1 MFAVMQVQQVLCD
14 MVCWLLEVRER
25 VCRIEGAVARLRT
38 EVDELRKEVARL
50 KQKVRYEE
58 LLAKVRYQELVLA
71 GALHRPSSD
80 AANAA
85 CASAAAW
92 SSGSSS
98 VEGSPSSLSSGVSS
112 NF

>member
-1 MFAVMQVQQVLCD
+1 

-71 GALHRPSSD
+71 GALHRPASD
-80 AANAA
+80 AAYAV
-85 CASAAAW
+85 CS
-92 SSGSSS
+92 
-98 VEGSPSSLSSGVSS
+98 
-112 NF
+112 

>member
-1 MFAVMQVQQVLCD
+1 MFAVTQVQQVLCD

-25 VCRIEGAVARLRT
+25 VCRIEGAVARLTT

-71 GALHRPSSD
+71 GALHRPASD
-80 AANAA
+80 AAYAV
-85 CASAAAW
+85 CS
-92 SSGSSS
+92 
-98 VEGSPSSLSSGVSS
+98 
-112 NF
+112 